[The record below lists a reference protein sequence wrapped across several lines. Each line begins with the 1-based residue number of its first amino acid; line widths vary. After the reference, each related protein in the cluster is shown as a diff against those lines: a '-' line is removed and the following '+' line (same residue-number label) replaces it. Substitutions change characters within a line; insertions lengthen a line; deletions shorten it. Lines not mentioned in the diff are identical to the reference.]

1 MSTNNN
7 IQGSASVSLDFSV
20 GGDARVNGNAE
31 VCHNLIVKGW
41 LEAPNIKGP
50 LKGFFNSEE
59 ALKRAYPRPMAGWYA
74 LVGSTLPADIWV
86 AELIGRRWEWAPT
99 GEVGGEFSLPLDRME
114 YEVSNLRD
122 DVRDLKGM
130 VGDGAIDWSS
140 VAFEPVGD
148 GCRLAFSVRL
158 ADGRVTREG
167 VDVPG
172 ATDTEC
178 GFMSAEDKR
187 RLGATEGRAEANSKQ
202 LSEHAEVL
210 SRLPETVGRIVEDAL
225 ARSGR
230 GYVEVDMRQLNRWLE
245 MRPTAIRHEAGGQM
259 LRIVEDG
266 AVVCIAEWYSNYS
279 EADGECLS
287 GVMRLRGYGICR
299 CEDACRG
306 VFAYEPV
313 HHGEYSEWEI
323 ADGGDHWG
331 TPVDVTPRRCECR
344 PADALSPGEIDGI
357 WSGTGPGASGSGSG
371 VFSREDID
379 KMWEE
384 IRNE

>member
-7 IQGSASVSLDFSV
+7 IQGSASVSRDFAV

-41 LEAPNIKGP
+41 LDAPNIKGP
-50 LKGFFNSEE
+50 LKGFFISED
-59 ALKRAYPRPMAGWYA
+59 ALRRAYPRPMAGWYA

-86 AELIGRRWEWAPT
+86 AELRSGRWEWTPT
-99 GEVGGEFSLPLDRME
+99 GERGGEFSLDLDHLE

-140 VAFEPVGD
+140 VVFEPGGD
-148 GCRLAFSVRL
+148 GCRLSFSVRL

-187 RLGATEGRAEANSKQ
+187 RLGAAEGRAEDNSKQ

-245 MRPTAIRHEAGGQM
+245 MRPIALRHEAGGQM

-266 AVVCIAEWYSNYS
+266 AIVGIAEWYSNYS

-299 CEDACRG
+299 CENERPG
-306 VFAYEPV
+306 VFAYEPI

-323 ADGGDHWG
+323 PDGGDHWG
-331 TPVDVTPRRCECR
+331 APVDVTSRRCECP
-344 PADALSPGEIDGI
+344 PAGALTPGEIDGI

-379 KMWEE
+379 KMWDEVSH
-384 IRNE
+384 R